1 MRLQATHLYKR
12 FGGIVATND
21 VSLTVET
28 GRILGLI
35 GPNGAG
41 KSTLINLITG
51 VYTPDGG
58 DITVDDR
65 SIAGLP
71 PHKRV
76 SAGVV
81 RTFQNVRLFEGMS
94 VRDNV
99 ELGQYPAYPFRLGT
113 VLGRHLDR
121 RELVVRERT
130 NEVLDQLGLAAWAD
144 RDAGSLP
151 LGIQRRVEIAR
162 AIASGAR
169 ILLLDEP
176 TSGMPSLEASE
187 VALSLRALA
196 DTGIGMLLI
205 EHNMNVV
212 FPISD
217 HVCVLN
223 FGAVIASG
231 EPSVI
236 QRSTEVEEA
245 YLGRMEDG
253 DD

>member
-1 MRLQATHLYKR
+1 MKLEATHLHKR
-12 FGGIVATND
+12 FGGITATND

-51 VYTPDGG
+51 VNKLDGG

-65 SIAGLP
+65 SIAKLP

-81 RTFQNVRLFEGMS
+81 RTFQNVRIFEGMS

-99 ELGQYPAYPFRLGT
+99 ELGQYPAYPFHART
-113 VLGRHLDR
+113 ILGRYLNQ
-121 RELVVRERT
+121 RERTVRIRT
-130 NEVLDQLGLAAWAD
+130 NEVLDQLGLTSWAA

-162 AIASGAR
+162 AIASGAK

-176 TSGMPSLEASE
+176 TSGMPSVEASE

-196 DTGIGMLLI
+196 DTGIGILLI

-217 HVCVLN
+217 DVCVLN
-223 FGAVIASG
+223 FGSLIAQDR
-231 EPSVI
+231 PSVI
-236 QRSTEVEEA
+236 QRSPEVEEA
-245 YLGRMEDG
+245 YLGRVEDN